1 MFKYVILLNNIT
13 STSQKN
19 LYSLAEQP
27 SVALQP
33 PIDAGVL
40 GTLSEY
46 AIQEGTSFSELSHPI
61 KPKLRQGTSGSS

>member
-1 MFKYVILLNNIT
+1 M
-13 STSQKN
+13 
-19 LYSLAEQP
+19 YSLAEQP